1 MKWGYYILLF
11 FILLFENC
19 GSPISFRTA
28 CYERNKCST
37 IEGSCFLRND
47 VFYRVSTG
55 ATEYSNAD
63 LAAIVGSCLGLENL
77 CRKNC
82 ESSTIF

>member
-1 MKWGYYILLF
+1 MRNIGF
-11 FILLFENC
+11 FIFIVSLLNC
-19 GSPISFRTA
+19 GSPFSFRTA

-37 IEGSCFLRND
+37 IEGACFLRND

-63 LAAIVGSCLGLENL
+63 LVALASSCLGLEKI

-82 ESSTIF
+82 ESGTIF